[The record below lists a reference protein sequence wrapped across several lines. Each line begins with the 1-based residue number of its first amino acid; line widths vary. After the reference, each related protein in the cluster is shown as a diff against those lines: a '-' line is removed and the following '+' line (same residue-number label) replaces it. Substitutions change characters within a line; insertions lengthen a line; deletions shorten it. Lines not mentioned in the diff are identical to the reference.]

1 MSADV
6 PAIEVSVVAI
16 PGVNIGRATE
26 ADLHG
31 IMELQAANQPELG
44 GMLSATLSRSRVAE
58 MMLGGPLIVARRSG
72 RVVAFLMNST
82 REMNDDVPIIRAML
96 DAYPGTADAYVYG
109 PICVKE
115 EERGKGLAQAMF
127 TELRRLER
135 GREGILFIRRDNPAS
150 LGAHTKMGM
159 REVAG
164 LVFAGIDYV
173 VLAYVG

>member
-1 MSADV
+1 
-6 PAIEVSVVAI
+6 
-16 PGVNIGRATE
+16 VNIGRATE
-26 ADLHG
+26 ADLDG
-31 IMELQAANQPELG
+31 ILVLQAANQPERG
-44 GMLSATLSRSRVAE
+44 GMLSANLSRSRVAE
-58 MMLGGPLIVARRSG
+58 LMLGMPLIVARRSG

-82 REMNDDVPIIRAML
+82 REMNDDIPIIRAML
-96 DAYPGTADAYVYG
+96 EAYPGTADAYVYG

-150 LGAHTKMGM
+150 LRAHRKMGM

-164 LVFAGIDYV
+164 FVLGGIDYV
-173 VLAYVG
+173 VLSYVG

>member
-1 MSADV
+1 M
-6 PAIEVSVVAI
+6 AI

-26 ADLHG
+26 ADLDG
-31 IMELQAANQPELG
+31 ILELQAANQPERG
-44 GMLSATLSRSRVAE
+44 GMLSANLSRSRVAE
-58 MMLGGPLIVARRSG
+58 LMLGMPLIVARRSG

-82 REMNDDVPIIRAML
+82 REMNDDIPIIRAML

-150 LGAHTKMGM
+150 LRAHTKMGM

-164 LVFAGIDYV
+164 FGLGGIDYV
-173 VLAYVG
+173 VLSYVG